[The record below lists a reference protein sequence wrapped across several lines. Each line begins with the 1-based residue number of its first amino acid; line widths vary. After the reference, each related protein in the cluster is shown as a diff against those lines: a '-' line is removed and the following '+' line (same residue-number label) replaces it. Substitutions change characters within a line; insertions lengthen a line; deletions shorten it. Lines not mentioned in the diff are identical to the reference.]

1 MNIKYQNDS
10 GNFCTLGDNEL
21 AHYNHNHDKLGRFAR
36 SVGTGVTNAR
46 NNAVAS
52 YVSSR
57 YNKINKRQ
65 GKIDKFDRKINRTRN
80 QRRLQKAQKYS
91 YKLAKAERKAKRANI
106 HKVAG
111 KTLSKREV
119 KRLMKVEKLKAK
131 MAGKTYKTEKWTA
144 KAQKREYRNYRDA
157 KRVNRLVNKYGD
169 VSMSK
174 VKKSQKT
181 KAVQHYLENS
191 NQPIQRQTP
200 YEMSYSTNNGTTTRK
215 TETSGRKSSKYPE
228 FGPNRSENK
237 KEWYDYHNSSQYKKD
252 LNSIKDPDLR
262 DMFITEHND
271 FLEEKKSKRSKK

>member
-1 MNIKYQNDS
+1 MNIIYMAND
-10 GNFCTLGDNEL
+10 GCIRCLGDNEL

-52 YVSSR
+52 YVSGR

-65 GKIDKFDRKINRTRN
+65 GQIDKFDRKINRTRN

-91 YKLAKAERKAKRANI
+91 YKLAKAERKAKRANM

-157 KRVNRLVNKYGD
+157 KRINRLVNKYGD

-174 VKKSQKT
+174 VKKNQKT
-181 KAVQHYLENS
+181 KAVQYYLENS

-200 YEMSYSTNNGTTTRK
+200 YEMSYSTNTGTTTRK
-215 TETSGRKSSKYPE
+215 K
-228 FGPNRSENK
+228 
-237 KEWYDYHNSSQYKKD
+237 
-252 LNSIKDPDLR
+252 
-262 DMFITEHND
+262 
-271 FLEEKKSKRSKK
+271 